1 MLKIIGVIWLGSVSW
16 FRHARPPLP
25 AALKSPDNNRLFD
38 LSRLQKAD
46 FLPPLGN
53 LIFTQIVQAVFALGI

>member
-1 MLKIIGVIWLGSVSW
+1 VELTPCPLAASRRPGP
-16 FRHARPPLP
+16 RHK
-25 AALKSPDNNRLFD
+25 KSPDNNRLFD

>member
-1 MLKIIGVIWLGSVSW
+1 MGD
-16 FRHARPPLP
+16 PP
-25 AALKSPDNNRLFD
+25 AASRRFGPRHKKSPDNNRLFD
-38 LSRLQKAD
+38 LSRLQKAG

>member
-1 MLKIIGVIWLGSVSW
+1 
-16 FRHARPPLP
+16 LP
-25 AALKSPDNNRLFD
+25 ARRFPPPWSAPQKSPDNNRLFD